1 MMIIDEELF
10 TKIKQITGYE
20 YDFYQVNNEEDD
32 VMIRDERIMEMLE
45 DLVIEV
51 DRRDEELEDLKEDME
66 QNYKSITREEE
77 LI

>member
-32 VMIRDERIMEMLE
+32 VMIRDERIIEMLE

-66 QNYKSITREEE
+66 QNYRQITREEE
-77 LI
+77 LS